1 MTAFVATPYGKEILA
16 GTNCTVHVGRLD
28 AAGFA
33 EALTGFDEVVDA
45 SHPFAVAVTETVK
58 AVCQAKQIPYTRI
71 SRPTLHYDYE
81 KLHIVSSKEAA
92 ADWLCSCTG
101 NLFFTVGIQT
111 LPFYA
116 AAVTDFSHRAFARVL
131 DTAASRQAAAAVP
144 ATFWFAMPPYS
155 IAETV
160 AYLQE
165 HQISVLISKDSGAR
179 GGVPEKIQ
187 AAKQVGIPVLL
198 IQSPEQ
204 IER

>member
-1 MTAFVATPYGKEILA
+1 M
-16 GTNCTVHVGRLD
+16 
-28 AAGFA
+28 
-33 EALTGFDEVVDA
+33 
-45 SHPFAVAVTETVK
+45 
-58 AVCQAKQIPYTRI
+58 
-71 SRPTLHYDYE
+71 
-81 KLHIVSSKEAA
+81 
-92 ADWLCSCTG
+92 
-101 NLFFTVGIQT
+101 GIQT

-116 AAVTDFSHRAFARVL
+116 AAVSDFSHRAFARVL

>member
-1 MTAFVATPYGKEILA
+1 M
-16 GTNCTVHVGRLD
+16 
-28 AAGFA
+28 
-33 EALTGFDEVVDA
+33 
-45 SHPFAVAVTETVK
+45 
-58 AVCQAKQIPYTRI
+58 RI

-204 IER
+204 K